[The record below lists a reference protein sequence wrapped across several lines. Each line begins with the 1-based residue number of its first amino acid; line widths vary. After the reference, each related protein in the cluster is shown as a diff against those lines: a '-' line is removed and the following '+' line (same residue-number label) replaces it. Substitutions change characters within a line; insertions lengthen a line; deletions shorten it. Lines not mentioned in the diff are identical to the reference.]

1 MKERGDL
8 MLLVKNLISFP
19 GLGIGEF
26 SLDNVAFT
34 IGENFSVYW
43 YGIIITCGIIFA
55 YLYAVY
61 RGKFESVCF
70 DDTIDIAIWTV
81 ILGVI
86 GARLY
91 YVLTSLDQYIDDSFG
106 QTLKNMLNLR
116 GGGLAIY
123 GGIIGGILGI
133 VIATRIKKI
142 NTIKLFDMAA
152 PGVMIGQLLGRWG
165 NFFNG
170 EAFGGIVSEKNP
182 LYFMRMGIISS
193 NSISDF
199 GTTEMVYV
207 HPTFLYESLW
217 NLTGFII
224 INALYKKKKFNGQIA
239 CMYLSWYGFG
249 RMFIEGLRTDSLY
262 IGNTGIRISQ
272 LVGLICFVVF
282 GALLVVGLIYSKKF
296 DGDDSKLT
304 AFDKILVPSLV
315 ENPVFFAKKST
326 VAESEAVQNGGE
338 ATKTE
343 KAKTEEA
350 EPEADEVADEPS
362 KVEVEA
368 DTEETKEETENGED
382 N

>member
-1 MKERGDL
+1 MF
-8 MLLVKNLISFP
+8 MLLSKSVISFP
-19 GLGIGEF
+19 GLGIGDF
-26 SLDNVAFT
+26 TLNNVAFS
-34 IGENFSVYW
+34 IGESFSVYW
-43 YGIIITCGIIFA
+43 YGVIITLGIVFA

-61 RGKFESVCF
+61 RGKYESISF

-81 ILGVI
+81 VLGVI

-91 YVLTSLDQYIDDSFG
+91 YVLTSLDKYIDDSFM
-106 QTLKNMLNLR
+106 QTVTNMLNLR
-116 GGGLAIY
+116 EGGLAIY

-133 VIATRIKKI
+133 FIATRIKKI
-142 NTIKLFDMAA
+142 NTIKMFDMAA

-170 EAFGGIVSEKNP
+170 EAFGGIVSESHP
-182 LYFMRMGIISS
+182 LYFLRMGLIS
-193 NSISDF
+193 NNTYHDF

-224 INALYKKKKFNGQIA
+224 INALYKKKKFNGQVA

-262 IGNTGIRISQ
+262 LGNTGIRISQ
-272 LVGLICFVVF
+272 LVGFICFIVF

-296 DGDDSKLT
+296 NGDESKLT
-304 AFDKILVPSLV
+304 AFDKILVPSLI
-315 ENPVFFAKKST
+315 ENPVFFAKKSA
-326 VAESEAVQNGGE
+326 VAESEAVQNGADAVD
-338 ATKTE
+338 AT
-343 KAKTEEA
+343 
-350 EPEADEVADEPS
+350 EPEANEVADES
-362 KVEVEA
+362 LEA
-368 DTEETKEETENGED
+368 ESEIDAEKTEKEAEDGED